1 MAGDRTDAVR
11 LRSVIARADRLLA
24 RQGTGA
30 GLTRTQLSILG
41 AVARGGPSSHG
52 ALAER
57 EGVNPTMLS
66 RVVASLAAAG
76 LVQRRPHPDDG
87 RQGLVEVTAAGTC
100 LHDRLQRDRTA
111 LLSEYVD
118 ALPAADASTLHDA
131 LEVLEGLVE
140 HLVRRP
146 TNSTT

>member
-1 MAGDRTDAVR
+1 MADDRTDAVR

-24 RQGTGA
+24 RQGVGE

-41 AVARGGPSSHG
+41 AVARGGATSLG
-52 ALAER
+52 CLADR

-66 RVVASLAAAG
+66 RIVGSLTTAG
-76 LVQRRPHPDDG
+76 LVKRRPNPDDG
-87 RQGLVEVTAAGTC
+87 RQGLVEITAAGKR

-118 ALPAADASTLHDA
+118 RLPAADTRTLHDA
-131 LEVLEGLVE
+131 LDVLEGLVE
-140 HLVRRP
+140 HLLERAQGD
-146 TNSTT
+146 S